1 MNRPVD
7 VCTKEKKKVAVAR
20 VLTSA
25 ESLALLEQK
34 ERQKRELKEAKE
46 RRKIER
52 EEKKLAR
59 EAEKVRKDEERKRKA
74 LEREEIKKLQQQ
86 KKELKQ
92 RKSSSK
98 QIKNSAVGRG
108 LQLAELS
115 NNECGVCIGAYEDD
129 FNTDGELVREWVQC
143 TNKACGI
150 WMHEDCLNTESDGEL
165 LICSV
170 CKSVFQ

>member
-34 ERQKRELKEAKE
+34 ERQKRELEEAKE

-52 EEKKLAR
+52 EKKLAR